1 MQTRAASQIGAGT
14 QNTAAGQSVIEIA
27 EVHKRFPDG
36 TVALDGVNLSVRAGE
51 FVSLVGPSGCGK
63 STLLR
68 ILAGLDSA
76 SSGRALLNGH
86 APSDPQ
92 ARQEMAF
99 VFQEPTLMP
108 WKSVLDNVAL
118 PLELRGVAVTER
130 RARAAES
137 LELVGLSGR
146 ERAYPRELSGGMKMR
161 VSIAR
166 ALVTNP
172 QIMLMDEPFGAL
184 DEMTRQ
190 RLNDELLAIQGRTG
204 ATVVFV
210 THNMFEAVYLS
221 SRIVV
226 MTPHP
231 GRVAAVLD
239 VPEPFPR
246 SAAFR
251 ASETYGKLVYQV
263 LQILEGRPS
272 APPVPGSLGEGVPA

>member
-1 MQTRAASQIGAGT
+1 MQTRAARQDGVATPG
-14 QNTAAGQSVIEIA
+14 NTAEQSVIEIA
-27 EVHKRFPDG
+27 EVHKQFPDN
-36 TVALDGVNLSVRAGE
+36 TVALEGVNLSVRAGE

-68 ILAGLDSA
+68 ILAGLDTA
-76 SSGRALLNGH
+76 TSGRSLLNGH

-92 ARQEMAF
+92 ARQEIAF

-118 PLELRGVAVTER
+118 PLELRGVALTDR
-130 RARAAES
+130 RVRAAQS

-272 APPVPGSLGEGVPA
+272 APLAPSTLGQGVPA

>member
-1 MQTRAASQIGAGT
+1 M
-14 QNTAAGQSVIEIA
+14 IEIA
-27 EVHKRFPDG
+27 EVHKQFPDN
-36 TVALDGVNLSVRAGE
+36 TVALEGVNLSVRAGE

-68 ILAGLDSA
+68 ILAGLDTA
-76 SSGRALLNGH
+76 TSGRSLLNGH

-92 ARQEMAF
+92 ARQEIAF

-118 PLELRGVAVTER
+118 PLELRGVALTDR
-130 RARAAES
+130 RVRAAQS

-146 ERAYPRELSGGMKMR
+146 EGAYPRELSGGMKMR

-272 APPVPGSLGEGVPA
+272 APLAPSTLGQGVPA